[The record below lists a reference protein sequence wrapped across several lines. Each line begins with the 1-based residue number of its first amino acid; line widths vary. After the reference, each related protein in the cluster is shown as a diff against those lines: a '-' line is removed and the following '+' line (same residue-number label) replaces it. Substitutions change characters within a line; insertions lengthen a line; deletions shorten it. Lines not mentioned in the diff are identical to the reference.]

1 VCCIVMDTREI
12 EHALRDNRALQGV
25 YALDRLPRENHVRPA
40 LYICNTHQSCLPGE
54 HWVAIYFPPTGHAE
68 FFDTFSRRPFK
79 EPLRRLLGYPYIYN
93 SRVVQALTSDR
104 CGHHV
109 VNYAR
114 QRSAGVTLPEIM
126 RQYSNDLHA
135 NDLYVVSVM

>member
-1 VCCIVMDTREI
+1 MDTREI
-12 EHALRDNRALQGV
+12 EHALRKNRALQGV

-54 HWVAIYFPPTGHAE
+54 HWVAIYFPPTGHPE
-68 FFDTFSRRPFK
+68 FFDSFGRRPFN
-79 EPLRRLLGYPYIYN
+79 EPLRQILGYPYIYN

-104 CGHHV
+104 CGYHV

-114 QRSAGVTLPEIM
+114 HRSAGVSLKEIVNG
-126 RQYSNDLHA
+126 YSNDLHA
-135 NDLYVVSVM
+135 NDIFVVNNM